1 MTTYADLVTAYL
13 DDPGPDTLG
22 PLRRAVRGSA
32 GFTPDLDLDEADRLL
47 AEGSYAAAAAE
58 LQRSMPGAIFSPST
72 HLRLA
77 TALERS
83 GHGRTAAR
91 ERRVARAALR
101 SIRST
106 GDGSTQ
112 HPWSVLRIN
121 DEYDMLRAL
130 GKTPVRQSLL
140 RRGGRDIDRHETTDG
155 GVYHFDATQLFA
167 H

>member
-13 DDPGPDTLG
+13 DDPGPETLG

-32 GFTPDLDLDEADRLL
+32 GFTPDLDLDEVDRLL

-58 LQRSMPGAIFSPST
+58 LQRVMPGAIFSPAA
-72 HLRLA
+72 HLRMA
-77 TALERS
+77 TVMERTGDVRS
-83 GHGRTAAR
+83 AAR

-106 GDGSTQ
+106 GDGSEQ
-112 HPWSVLRIN
+112 RPWSVLRIN

-140 RRGGRDIDRHETTDG
+140 RSHGRDIDRHETADG
-155 GVYHFDATQLFA
+155 DVYHFDATQLVA